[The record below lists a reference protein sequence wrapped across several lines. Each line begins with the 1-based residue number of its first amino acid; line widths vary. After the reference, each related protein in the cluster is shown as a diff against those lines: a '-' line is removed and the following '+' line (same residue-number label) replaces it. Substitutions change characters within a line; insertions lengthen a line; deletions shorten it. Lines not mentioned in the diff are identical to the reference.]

1 MHFGEDAS
9 ENVLV
14 YEDEGF
20 SGGNLERPQFKKMM
34 KDSQKI
40 EFAAIVVYRLDR
52 ISRNIGDFAKLIEDL
67 GDPAHRLYLHPRAV
81 RHQLPHGACHD
92 VYRRRSFPSWSGETI
107 ASASG

>member
-1 MHFGEDAS
+1 MHFGEEAA

-40 EFAAIVVYRLDR
+40 AFTAIVV
-52 ISRNIGDFAKLIEDL
+52 
-67 GDPAHRLYLHPRAV
+67 
-81 RHQLPHGACHD
+81 
-92 VYRRRSFPSWSGETI
+92 
-107 ASASG
+107 